1 MVVPT
6 LTVARSTFVEAIR
19 QPVVLVLLLVSALLH
34 VLNTWITAFSMG
46 YTRVPGEVTGNDKL
60 LFDIGLS
67 TVFVIG
73 MLLAAFVATSA
84 VSREIENKTV
94 LTVVSKP
101 VARPAVVIG
110 KFLGVSGV
118 IAICVYVM
126 MLGLL
131 ISLRHGVLSTAAD
144 DMDKPVVWFSLL
156 AVGGSLALGAILNY
170 LHNWS
175 FGQTSVLLLVPLTTA
190 AWLASMFV
198 DRSWAFQDPFENE
211 LFKPNIMLA
220 CVALAMALLVI
231 SSVAVAAS
239 TRLGQVMTIVVCA
252 GAMVL
257 GLLSNHLVGRHA
269 YDNTLMGEVAGVQ
282 ALDPTDPQMRDIG
295 SELDVTL
302 KLPPTE
308 DLEPG
313 MRFFWGP
320 NPNGAHLNTPSFPP
334 VDASVRLDDTIFASD
349 VPPAVVITEVD
360 NLRLRIKHIGGRPLA
375 FRQAPEEGDFVF
387 ITPTSVN
394 PVPLTVWAAVP
405 NFHYFWL
412 VDAISQAQPI
422 PVSHIALVLLYGFA
436 QVGVFLSV
444 AVLLFQTRDVG

>member
-19 QPVVLVLLLVSALLH
+19 QPVVLVLLLVAALLH

-46 YTRVPGEVTGNDKL
+46 YTQVPGEVTGNDKL

-73 MLLAAFVATSA
+73 VLLAAFVATSA

-101 VARPAVVIG
+101 VARPAIVIG

-131 ISLRHGVLSTAAD
+131 ISLRHGVLSTAAQ
-144 DMDKPVVWFSLL
+144 DMDKPVIWFSLI
-156 AVGGSLALGAILNY
+156 AVGGSLSLGAILNY
-170 LHNWS
+170 LHGWS
-175 FGQTSVLLLVPLTTA
+175 FGQSSVLLLVPLTTL
-190 AWLASMFV
+190 AWLGSMFV
-198 DRSWAFQDPFENE
+198 DRDWALQDPFANE

-231 SSVAVAAS
+231 SAVAVAAS
-239 TRLGQVMTIVVCA
+239 TRLGQVMTIAICA

-269 YDNTLMGEVAGVQ
+269 YSNTLIGEIARVEP
-282 ALDPTDPQMRDIG
+282 LDPTDPEMRDTG
-295 SELDVTL
+295 AQLDVLL
-302 KLPPTE
+302 KLPPAD
-308 DLEPG
+308 DLDLG
-313 MRFFWGP
+313 SRFFWGP
-320 NPNGAHLNTPSFPP
+320 NPNGAHLSTPRFAPIAPDVRLENTIF
-334 VDASVRLDDTIFASD
+334 DAS
-349 VPPAVVITEVD
+349 VPPAVVITEVE
-360 NLRLRIKHIGGRPLA
+360 NLRIRIKHIGGRPLN
-375 FRQAPEEGDFVF
+375 FRAPPAEGAFVF
-387 ITPTSVN
+387 VTPTTVN
-394 PVPLTVWAAVP
+394 PVPLTAWAAVP

-422 PVSHIALVLLYGFA
+422 PLSHILLVLLYGSA
-436 QVGVFLSV
+436 QVGVFLSI